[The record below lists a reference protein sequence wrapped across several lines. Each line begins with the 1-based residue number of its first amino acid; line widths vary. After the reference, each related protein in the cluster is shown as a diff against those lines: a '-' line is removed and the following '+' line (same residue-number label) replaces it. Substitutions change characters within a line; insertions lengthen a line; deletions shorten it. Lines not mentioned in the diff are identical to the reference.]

1 LNALCESTNKTRLDK
16 KSLNVANRLFIQ
28 KWKYFFQNLLQQG
41 IEMRMKSNVL
51 NHKAYS
57 GETNFLFFKF
67 VLITIFLK
75 LTE

>member
-1 LNALCESTNKTRLDK
+1 MK
-16 KSLNVANRLFIQ
+16 I
-28 KWKYFFQNLLQQG
+28 FFQNLLQQG

-51 NHKAYS
+51 NHKTYS

-67 VLITIFLK
+67 VLITIFFK